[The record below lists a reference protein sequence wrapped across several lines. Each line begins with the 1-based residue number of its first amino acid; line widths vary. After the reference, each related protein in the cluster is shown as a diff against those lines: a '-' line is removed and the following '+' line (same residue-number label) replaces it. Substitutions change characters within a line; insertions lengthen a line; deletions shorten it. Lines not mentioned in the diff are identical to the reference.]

1 MAAFSDEDI
10 RRVREA
16 NDLVAVFGDRV
27 PVRQRG
33 RDFWCCCPVHEEK
46 SPSCKIDPA
55 SQLWHCFGCG
65 AGGDVFSLLMQVDD
79 LDFPDAVRKLAERGN
94 VQIAEGG
101 KPTVAHGYKARL
113 KEICKETATFYHT
126 QLMRSKE
133 EGAAAARAY
142 LAGRG
147 FGGDIPKRW
156 TIGFAPGN
164 GQLVR
169 HLKSKGFSNKE
180 LVDANVALSGN
191 REGYSGNLKDRFYN
205 RIMFPIFDV
214 QGECIAFGG
223 RIIGDGQP
231 KYLNS
236 QETPIFHKSEVL
248 FGLDKAKTSMAST
261 GVAVVVEGYT
271 DVIALHEA
279 GIQNAVATLG
289 TALTTQHIR
298 ILSRHAKSQIIY
310 LFDGDEAGQRAADR
324 ALGFID
330 RTMTPGDGR
339 MKIELA
345 AVTLPDNLDPA
356 DFVEKRGVEA
366 LRDLL
371 TAAEPLLKYGITR
384 RVARYDLSSVE
395 GRDSALADA
404 LSILAPIK
412 DSLVAREYAFQIAN
426 MVRAK
431 DSDYVLKRL
440 EELEPPKPYEVH
452 DQKDEA
458 AAPQPKKQ
466 PSLSPSEVSRRRFE
480 REFLSLIARHPEEGL
495 RFADALAQTQWHES
509 VHGLL
514 AQSILDTL
522 AANPTASGPEVITA
536 AQNTIT
542 AASSILTAGSMAET
556 SGAEQLAAHLAEE
569 LAIGDM
575 EDAVAAL
582 KAELAR
588 AETMDPQEYE
598 MLFESAVAMQKELA
612 RRRQAHRPA

>member
-191 REGYSGNLKDRFYN
+191 REGYSGNL
-205 RIMFPIFDV
+205 
-214 QGECIAFGG
+214 
-223 RIIGDGQP
+223 
-231 KYLNS
+231 
-236 QETPIFHKSEVL
+236 
-248 FGLDKAKTSMAST
+248 
-261 GVAVVVEGYT
+261 
-271 DVIALHEA
+271 
-279 GIQNAVATLG
+279 
-289 TALTTQHIR
+289 
-298 ILSRHAKSQIIY
+298 
-310 LFDGDEAGQRAADR
+310 
-324 ALGFID
+324 
-330 RTMTPGDGR
+330 
-339 MKIELA
+339 
-345 AVTLPDNLDPA
+345 
-356 DFVEKRGVEA
+356 
-366 LRDLL
+366 
-371 TAAEPLLKYGITR
+371 
-384 RVARYDLSSVE
+384 
-395 GRDSALADA
+395 
-404 LSILAPIK
+404 
-412 DSLVAREYAFQIAN
+412 
-426 MVRAK
+426 
-431 DSDYVLKRL
+431 
-440 EELEPPKPYEVH
+440 
-452 DQKDEA
+452 
-458 AAPQPKKQ
+458 
-466 PSLSPSEVSRRRFE
+466 
-480 REFLSLIARHPEEGL
+480 
-495 RFADALAQTQWHES
+495 
-509 VHGLL
+509 
-514 AQSILDTL
+514 
-522 AANPTASGPEVITA
+522 
-536 AQNTIT
+536 
-542 AASSILTAGSMAET
+542 
-556 SGAEQLAAHLAEE
+556 
-569 LAIGDM
+569 
-575 EDAVAAL
+575 
-582 KAELAR
+582 
-588 AETMDPQEYE
+588 
-598 MLFESAVAMQKELA
+598 
-612 RRRQAHRPA
+612 